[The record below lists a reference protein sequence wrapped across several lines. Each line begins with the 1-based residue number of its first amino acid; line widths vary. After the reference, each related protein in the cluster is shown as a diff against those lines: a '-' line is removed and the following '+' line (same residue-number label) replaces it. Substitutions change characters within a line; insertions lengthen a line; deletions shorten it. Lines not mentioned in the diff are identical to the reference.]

1 MKITEQDKSLFR
13 EIQSRHNLKEGIL
26 SMIFKKKLKSA
37 LMKDKDLQKALK
49 DGDKYLDKT
58 KKWIKDQEKQGNKIP
73 DYLKKMVG

>member
-1 MKITEQDKSLFR
+1 
-13 EIQSRHNLKEGIL
+13 
-26 SMIFKKKLKSA
+26 
-37 LMKDKDLQKALK
+37 MKDKDLQQALK

>member
-1 MKITEQDKSLFR
+1 MKITEHDKSLFK

-37 LMKDKDLQKALK
+37 LMQDKDLQQALK